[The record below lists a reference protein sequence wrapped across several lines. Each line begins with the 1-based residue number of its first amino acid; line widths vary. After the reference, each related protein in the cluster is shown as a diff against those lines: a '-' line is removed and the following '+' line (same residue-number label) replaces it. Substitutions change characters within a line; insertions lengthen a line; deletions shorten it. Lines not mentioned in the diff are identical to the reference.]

1 MKRPT
6 GSLTETAASHPPRI
20 PFALAIGVTGHRLD
34 AISADALPHIERRVA
49 EALDLLSSEAPALA
63 ARETDLFADSPPT
76 ITLVS
81 PLADGA
87 DQIAAEVALDR
98 GFRLQVILPFNR
110 QSYLADFDQ
119 ASRER
124 LERLAEQADC
134 LLELPGERGHE
145 LEAYVMAGRATVAH
159 CDVLVAVW
167 DGLPARGRGGT
178 GEIVQL
184 ALARGTPIVHIPL
197 DPAEATTILWAAF
210 DPTVISD
217 HSTAATRRPFLPDQV
232 GRMLAALL
240 APPESRVER
249 GFLTKFLGERER
261 GVRPRIEYPLLLT
274 LAGIRLIRRDDWHA
288 GPGIAAT
295 RDEWIEYRATC
306 ANCHGVSAD
315 LDRLE
320 SAYGWSDRL
329 ATHFAQSYR
338 SGHVLNFVLAA
349 TGVLLALAGLVLP
362 KATIVLA
369 AVEFAVVLAILVNT
383 WVGLRR
389 RWHQR
394 WLDYRQLAERLRP
407 MRSLK
412 LLGIASPD
420 APGSAAEPVARRW
433 IDWYAAGV
441 WRTMG
446 CPSGS
451 IDGARADSLSKS
463 IAKHEIA
470 RQIAYNRSIGDEVER
485 LDHRLDVLG
494 TALFAAALAGCI
506 LSIVALIVE
515 PTWAAR
521 QSNLFVILSA
531 GLPAVGTAIFGIRV
545 QGDFGGTALRAHATA
560 DLLERIARDL
570 NAAGADLSR
579 SADLVEQAA
588 RVMLADLGQWRLVN
602 EQHELAVG

>member
-1 MKRPT
+1 MI
-6 GSLTETAASHPPRI
+6 GAASLSHPPQI

-34 AISADALPHIERRVA
+34 TISADALPHVERRLGEV
-49 EALDLLSSEAPALA
+49 LDMLSSEARALA
-63 ARETDLFADSPPT
+63 AREASVFAEGPPT
-76 ITLVS
+76 FTLVS

-87 DQIAAEVALDR
+87 DQSAAEVALER
-98 GFRLQVILPFNR
+98 GFRLQAILPFSRNT
-110 QSYLADFDQ
+110 YLADFDP
-119 ASRER
+119 ASKARFR
-124 LERLAEQADC
+124 RLADQADC

-159 CDVLVAVW
+159 CDVLIAVW
-167 DGLPARGRGGT
+167 DGLRARGRGGT
-178 GEIVQL
+178 ADIVQL

-197 DPAEATTILWAAF
+197 DPAEPTTILWAAF
-210 DPTVISD
+210 DPTVVSD
-217 HSTAATRRPFLPDQV
+217 RSTPATRRPFVPDQV

-240 APPESRVER
+240 APPDSEFER
-249 GFLTKFLGERER
+249 QFLAKFLGERDR
-261 GVRPRIEYPLLLT
+261 GVRSRIEYPLLLA
-274 LAGIRLIRRDDWHA
+274 LAGTRRFRREDWDA
-288 GPGIAAT
+288 KPGIAAT
-295 RDEWIEYRATC
+295 RDEWIDYRAAC
-306 ANCHGVSAD
+306 AGCHGVSAD

-320 SAYGWSDRL
+320 VAYSWSDRL

-338 SGHVLNFVLAA
+338 SGHVFNFLLAA
-349 TGVLLALAGLVLP
+349 TGVLLALAGLVVP
-362 KATIVLA
+362 QATIALA
-369 AVEFAVVLAILVNT
+369 AAEFVVVLAILVNT
-383 WVGLRR
+383 SVGLKR

-451 IDGARADSLSKS
+451 INVDKAAALSQS
-463 IAKHEIA
+463 IAEREVA
-470 RQIAYNRSIGDEVER
+470 SQIAYNRSSGAQVER

-494 TALFAAALAGCI
+494 TALFAAALAATTI
-506 LSIVALIVE
+506 SIVALIVA
-515 PTWAAR
+515 PDWAAR
-521 QSNLFVILSA
+521 QSTWFVILSA

-545 QGDFGGTALRAHATA
+545 QGDFGGTALRAQSTA

-570 NAAGADLSR
+570 ETADADLSR

-588 RVMLADLGQWRLVN
+588 RVMLKDLGEWRLVN